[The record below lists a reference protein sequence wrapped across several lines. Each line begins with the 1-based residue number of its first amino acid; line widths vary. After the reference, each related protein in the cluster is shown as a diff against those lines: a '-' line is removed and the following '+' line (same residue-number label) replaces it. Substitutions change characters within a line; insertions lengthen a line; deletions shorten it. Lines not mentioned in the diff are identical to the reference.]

1 MAMKIAGRRVVV
13 LFSGA
18 VDSLLLKGSITQLGW
33 LVGHELGHHFAGHL
47 NFWRH
52 TTAQLGSWFVW
63 VGLWYKRRCEFT
75 CDRYGLA
82 CAASLPE
89 SLRAICNMAV
99 GAQLAPDVDIDQAVA
114 QWNRHS
120 TEFFVKYRTLYSTHP
135 QTLCRLDELGKAA
148 RELGIR

>member
-1 MAMKIAGRRVVV
+1 MGMQD
-13 LFSGA
+13 SSS
-18 VDSLLLKGSITQLGW
+18 VDEHLIT
-33 LVGHELGHHFAGHL
+33 
-47 NFWRH
+47 
-52 TTAQLGSWFVW
+52 
-63 VGLWYKRRCEFT
+63 
-75 CDRYGLA
+75 DM
-82 CAASLPE
+82 
-89 SLRAICNMAV
+89 AICIIAAWLLAV